1 MKVLLADPSGAC
13 YGVNRAL
20 QLAHLAAD
28 DSDGFP
34 VYTLGPLIH
43 NPRVVDEL
51 ASKGVK
57 VASSIDDVDAGVLV
71 IRSHGVACGLIEKAQ
86 DKGLCVIDATC
97 PHVKRA
103 QEEALRLSS
112 QNRYV
117 LILGEAG
124 HPEVEAILSYAGQNA
139 CVVEDICNIPEL
151 DSQTPIGVVVQTT
164 QRPQKLL
171 QLAEELKKRFVDFEI
186 SNTICNATQKRQDA
200 ARKLA
205 QEVDSM
211 VVIGGRNSGNTTR
224 LFEICAEVCDKT
236 YHIEAASELVP
247 KQFENCNVVGVTA
260 GASTPRS
267 HIDAVV
273 ETIEN
278 LSEV

>member
-28 DSDGFP
+28 EFARSP

-51 ASKGVK
+51 ASRGVK
-57 VASSIDDVDAGVLV
+57 VANTIEDVNDGVLV

-86 DKGLCVIDATC
+86 DRGLSVIDATC

-103 QEEALRLSS
+103 QEEASRLSS

-124 HPEVEAILSYAGQNA
+124 HPEVEAILSYCGKNA

-151 DSQTPIGVVVQTT
+151 DSKTQVGVVVQTT

-171 QLAEELKKRFVDFEI
+171 ELQEELSRRFEDFEVC
-186 SNTICNATQKRQDA
+186 NTICSATQKRQDA

-205 QEVDSM
+205 LEVDSM

-224 LFEICAEVCDKT
+224 LYEICAEVCDKT
-236 YHIEAASELVP
+236 YHIEAACELTP
-247 KQFENCNVVGVTA
+247 EQFENCSVVGVTA

-273 ETIEN
+273 RAIEKF
-278 LSEV
+278 